1 MEEAE
6 TYWAVGLKRI
16 MFELAVAQ
24 VVHGVCTGKYALRF
38 ELQRGRVMN
47 HGNTP
52 VSLIQGPQ

>member
-6 TYWAVGLKRI
+6 TCWAVGLRRI

-38 ELQRGRVMN
+38 ELQRRRIMN

>member
-16 MFELAVAQ
+16 VFELAVAQ
-24 VVHGVCTGKYALRF
+24 VVYRVCMGKYALRF
-38 ELQRGRVMN
+38 ELQRRRVMN